1 MFYDNYVKFCEE
13 KGVSPSRV
21 LVDLGISKGSLQR
34 WKEGGQPRNEC
45 KKKLADYFGIT
56 VAALVSGQIKAP
68 TIQQEG
74 ERSDLDNEL
83 TAMLRRLTPEQA
95 DKVRCFVQGILSAR

>member
-1 MFYDNYVKFCEE
+1 MFYSNLLRLCSER
-13 KGVSPSRV
+13 GISPSAL
-21 LVDLGISKGSLQR
+21 LVHLGISKAGLKR
-34 WKEGGQPRNEC
+34 WRDGTEPSNPI

-56 VAALVSGQIKAP
+56 VEELVSGQIKAP
-68 TIQQEG
+68 TLQPEG